1 MIALPFPQRA
11 TVPAHL
17 SARFVAPLTVNG
29 YDFSALD
36 PVALP
41 DLAGGYLH
49 RVIGYSFALEVPEAA
64 FVGAMV
70 GPFAVQLEN
79 TATEV
84 GEFAKPIRLAR
95 YVTEAPALEYIRTA
109 QRSTR
114 LRVRLTGRLSR
125 DSVALLGFASVA
137 AVLSFHVQTLQ
148 DSEWA
153 ERFEQGEI

>member
-17 SARFVAPLTVNG
+17 SARIVAPLTVNG
-29 YDFSALD
+29 YDFSAQEPPL
-36 PVALP
+36 LP
-41 DLAGGYLH
+41 DIAGGYLH
-49 RVIGYSFALEVPEAA
+49 RVIGYSFALEIPEDA

-70 GPFAVQLEN
+70 DPFALQLEN

-95 YVTEAPALEYIRTA
+95 YCTDAPALEYIRTA
-109 QRSTR
+109 QRETR

-125 DSVALLGFASVA
+125 DAVALLGYASVA
-137 AVLSFHVQTLQ
+137 AVVSFHVQTLQ

-153 ERFEQGEI
+153 ERFEKGEI